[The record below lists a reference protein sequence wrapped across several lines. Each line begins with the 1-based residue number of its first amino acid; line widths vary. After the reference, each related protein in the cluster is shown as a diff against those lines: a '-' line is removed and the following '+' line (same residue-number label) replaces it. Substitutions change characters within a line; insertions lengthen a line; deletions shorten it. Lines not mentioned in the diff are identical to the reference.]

1 MSSQCL
7 CPRGPSQ
14 IGYSGALAQA
24 FTADRLG
31 RRGSILF
38 WSAVFT
44 IGVAIQTGTTYSLV
58 QLVIGRYIAGL
69 GVGSL
74 SGTDLYASHD
84 FAN

>member
-1 MSSQCL
+1 MSPLS
-7 CPRGPSQ
+7 PRDPSHLAN
-14 IGYSGALAQA
+14 SGAIAQA

-58 QLVIGRYIAGL
+58 QLVIGRFIAGL

-74 SGTDLYASHD
+74 SGTNVPYMVIE
-84 FAN
+84 N